1 LAVTA
6 GITVK
11 QATIKGQSLYHR
23 LCRFDGFLFG
33 ACRKERILK
42 KMGINELLLVTSV
55 FVIYGSVLLF
65 YRLFGKT
72 GLCALNAVVTITANI
87 EVLILV
93 VAFGLEQTLGNV
105 LFASTFLITDLLS
118 ELEGKRA
125 AKKSVMIGIVS
136 SLFFLLIS
144 QSWLLYVPSANDFI
158 SGAMREVF
166 ANTPRMILA
175 GISVYV
181 VVQFFDVWL
190 YHRWWALTTR
200 LTGDKNRFLW
210 LRNNGSTLIS
220 QLLNSVLFNLAAF
233 WGTYDNKTLLT
244 IILSTFMIYVCT
256 SLLDTPFLYLA
267 KKLKK
272 DVVSE

>member
-1 LAVTA
+1 
-6 GITVK
+6 
-11 QATIKGQSLYHR
+11 
-23 LCRFDGFLFG
+23 
-33 ACRKERILK
+33 
-42 KMGINELLLVTSV
+42 MGINELLIFASV

-105 LFASTFLITDLLS
+105 LFASTFLITDILS

-125 AKKSVMIGIVS
+125 AKKSVMIGIAA

-144 QSWLLYVPSANDFI
+144 QSWLLYTPSANDFI

-200 LTGDKNRFLW
+200 LSGDKNRFLW
-210 LRNNGSTLIS
+210 LRNNGSTLVS

-233 WGTYDNKTLLT
+233 WGTYDHKTLFA
-244 IILSTFMIYVCT
+244 IILSTFLIYVCT

-267 KKLKK
+267 RKLKK
-272 DVVSE
+272 DVVLEQ